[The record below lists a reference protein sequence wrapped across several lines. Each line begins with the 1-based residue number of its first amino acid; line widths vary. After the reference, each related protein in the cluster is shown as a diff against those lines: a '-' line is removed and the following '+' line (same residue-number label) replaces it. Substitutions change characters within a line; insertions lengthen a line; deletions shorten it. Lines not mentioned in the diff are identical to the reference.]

1 MGSGGK
7 NDSGGGFTVVLAGK
21 VGDDQF
27 QRCKKGATFVMQ
39 AGEDLQCQVHTL
51 LPIDYEVFK
60 DKTLAENFKGQQ
72 HKANVMAFCVYPES
86 GLFEFIGGA
95 PQFMAW
101 IRQVYGYVDKGTNGM
116 FYKRLAKVAYRDAL
130 AATGRDYVYMD
141 IHVGQRFEGRLVIEL
156 FNDLLPKT
164 CTNFLSLCKGGTR
177 APDGRELAYAKTK
190 IHRIVKGGWI
200 QGGDVIGGKGND
212 GMSIY
217 GPTFEDESFMV
228 KHDGIGIVGMANTG
242 RHKNGS
248 QFYVSLDK
256 LAWLDGRKVAFGRV
270 IEGIRVLR
278 ALNNLETQNE
288 RPVNPAVVISD
299 CGVYRVGVDKEDREG
314 AGV

>member
-1 MGSGGK
+1 MGGGGK
-7 NDSGGGFTVVLAGK
+7 GDAGGGGYTVVLAGK

-27 QRCKKGATFVMQ
+27 QRCKKAATFVM
-39 AGEDLQCQVHTL
+39 ASGESSLQCQVHTL
-51 LPIDYEVFK
+51 LPIDYELYK
-60 DKTLAENFKGQQ
+60 DKTLQENFKGKQ
-72 HKANVMAFCVYPES
+72 HRANVMAFCVYPGS

-95 PQFMAW
+95 QQFMGW
-101 IRQVYGYVDKGTNGM
+101 IRQVYGYTDKGTNGM
-116 FYKRLAKVAYRDAL
+116 FYKRLAKVAYRNAL

-156 FNDLLPKT
+156 FSDLVPKT
-164 CTNFLSLCKGGTR
+164 CKNFLALCKGDGR
-177 APDGRELAYAKTK
+177 APDGRTLAYAKTK

-200 QGGDVIGGKGND
+200 QGGDVIGGKGDD

-228 KHDGIGIVGMANTG
+228 KHDTVGILGMANTG

-256 LAWLDGRKVAFGRV
+256 LAWLDGRKVGFGRV

-278 ALNNLETQNE
+278 ALDQLETQNE
-288 RPVNPAVVISD
+288 RPVNPAVVISA
-299 CGVYRVGVDKEDREG
+299 CGVYKVGVDKDEE
-314 AGV
+314 